1 MLLVIDKSIAMNEG
15 IVVDGGQALN
25 DKRMLASLLIIS
37 PLTKKFH
44 NRGKCTGANGP
55 VAESTQNEGKILCSS
70 C

>member
-37 PLTKKFH
+37 PLTNKFH
-44 NRGKCTGANGP
+44 NTVTHLQIYETDTLAH
-55 VAESTQNEGKILCSS
+55 
-70 C
+70 

>member
-37 PLTKKFH
+37 PLTNKFH
-44 NRGKCTGANGP
+44 NTKEVLLIA
-55 VAESTQNEGKILCSS
+55 AFSS
-70 C
+70 KPRE

>member
-37 PLTKKFH
+37 PLTNKFH
-44 NRGKCTGANGP
+44 NIYPRLN
-55 VAESTQNEGKILCSS
+55 QN
-70 C
+70 

>member
-44 NRGKCTGANGP
+44 NIRT
-55 VAESTQNEGKILCSS
+55 TTIRLDILKKRMENIVPSNK
-70 C
+70 